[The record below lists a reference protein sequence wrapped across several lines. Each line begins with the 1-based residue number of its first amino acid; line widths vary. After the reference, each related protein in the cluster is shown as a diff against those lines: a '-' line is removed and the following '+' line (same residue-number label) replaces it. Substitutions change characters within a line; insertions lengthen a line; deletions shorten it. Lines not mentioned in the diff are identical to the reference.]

1 MGSKDRYY
9 NRNVDNK
16 VSFLRLLFIQSSREY
31 SYLVRMQATSS
42 SSKYIL
48 AYDTDCGPCTK
59 FAYVVDILDKHEKI
73 DFISLTKA
81 DQKGLFD
88 KIPTILRYKSFH
100 LVMANGK
107 VKSGSEALLE
117 LIRTLPGGK
126 VASSVITSFPGGKQ
140 IVGFIYNRFSRMHDM
155 GSCSTNEMHPP

>member
-16 VSFLRLLFIQSSREY
+16 VSFLRLLFIHSSREY

-48 AYDTDCGPCTK
+48 AYDTDCGPCTR

-107 VKSGSEALLE
+107 VKSGSEALL
-117 LIRTLPGGK
+117 
-126 VASSVITSFPGGKQ
+126 
-140 IVGFIYNRFSRMHDM
+140 
-155 GSCSTNEMHPP
+155 